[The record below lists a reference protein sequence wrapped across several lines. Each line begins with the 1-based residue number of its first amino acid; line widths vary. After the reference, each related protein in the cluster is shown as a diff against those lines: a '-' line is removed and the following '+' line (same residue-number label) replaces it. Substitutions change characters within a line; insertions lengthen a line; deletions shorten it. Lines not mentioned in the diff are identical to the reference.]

1 MRAAIFEKP
10 GLENLRVKDNIE
22 RPRISD
28 HDILIKVKMAGINP
42 IDSFV
47 VSGALPRIDPLP
59 HIPGAESSGIIEE
72 VGSQVNNGNNNFK
85 KGDRVIVHNKVFD
98 GTCDMCLNDLD
109 MLCRNGGLIGAITNG
124 GFAEYIAVPQKNV
137 FKIPDDIDWDL
148 AASLPVTSLTP
159 YHALKEASLKVN
171 DYLLIFGASG
181 NTGMV
186 AVQLGKKMGA
196 KVIGVSKDNWVK
208 TDFGADYIINDY
220 DKVVE
225 NVKDITQGKMA
236 DVVVNSLGI
245 GTWDSSFASVGIN
258 GRWVAFGGLTGADVK
273 LNVQAL
279 YSKQIKLIGST
290 GGTRKELQELI
301 IISSSKQL
309 KVRVWKKFKL
319 EDTKEALQSL
329 FAKERDGR
337 ILLDVDSSV

>member
-1 MRAAIFEKP
+1 MKAAIFEKP
-10 GLENLRVKDNIE
+10 GLENLRVTDNAE
-22 RPRISD
+22 QPKISD
-28 HDILIKVKMAGINP
+28 HDILIKVKLAGINP
-42 IDSFV
+42 IDHFV
-47 VSGALPRIDPLP
+47 VSGALPKIDPLP
-59 HIPGAESSGIIEE
+59 HIPGAESNGIIEE
-72 VGSQVNNGNNNFK
+72 VGSHINNNNFK
-85 KGDRVIVHNKVFD
+85 KGDRVVVHNKVFD
-98 GTCDMCLNDLD
+98 GTCDMCLNGLD

-124 GFAEYIAVPQKNV
+124 GFAEYIGVPERNV
-137 FKIPDDIDWDL
+137 FKIPDDMDWDL

-171 DYLLIFGASG
+171 EFLLVFGASG

-196 KVIGVSKDNWVK
+196 KVIGVSKDNWIK

-220 DKVVE
+220 GKVVE
-225 NVKDITQGKMA
+225 NVKNITQGKMA

-273 LNVQAL
+273 LNVQVL

-301 IISSSKQL
+301 DISSSKQL
-309 KVRVWKKFKL
+309 KVRVWKKFNL

-337 ILLDVDSSV
+337 ILLDID

>member
-1 MRAAIFEKP
+1 MKAAIFEKP
-10 GLENLRVKDNIE
+10 GLENLRVTDNVE
-22 RPRISD
+22 LPKISD
-28 HDILIKVKMAGINP
+28 HDILIKVKMAGVNP
-42 IDSFV
+42 IDNFV
-47 VSGALPRIDPLP
+47 VSGALPKIDPLP
-59 HIPGAESSGIIEE
+59 HVPGAESAGIIEE
-72 VGSQVNNGNNNFK
+72 IGSHVNNNNFK

-98 GTCDMCLNDLD
+98 GTCDMCLNGLD
-109 MLCRNGGLIGAITNG
+109 MICRNGGLIGAITKG
-124 GFAEYIAVPQKNV
+124 GFAQYIAVPERNV

-159 YHALKEASLKVN
+159 YHALKEASLKTNEFLVV
-171 DYLLIFGASG
+171 FGASG
-181 NTGMV
+181 NTGMI

-196 KVIGVSKDNWVK
+196 KVVAVSKDNWIK
-208 TDFGADYIINDY
+208 TDFGADYIISDY

-225 NVKDITQGKMA
+225 NVKNITQGKMA

-245 GTWDSSFASVGIN
+245 NTWDSSFASVGIN

-290 GGTRKELQELI
+290 GGTRKELHDLI
-301 IISSSKQL
+301 DISSSNQL
-309 KVRVWKKFKL
+309 KVRVWKKFNL
-319 EDTKEALQSL
+319 EETKEALQSL

-337 ILLDVDSSV
+337 ILLDID